1 MTQSKNNAIQ
11 GIRFWAIALIIASHC
26 GFLAQGGLGNCIFF
40 AMSGFFVCQPFSDSD
55 YEYNYFSIKTFLI
68 YYFKRIIRIIPVAWL
83 CMIFAA
89 WGLRV
94 LDFRDFTTEN
104 SLVLNMFFIRS
115 KGHLWF
121 LQQEIFFYVCAPF
134 MLLVIGIVKKL
145 LSTVIKKKLLNLAI
159 FVILTACVFISYK
172 YIPLSGFL
180 LKGNGGAQVPMLW
193 LFLIGMSFAYLQK
206 ILKIAIKSSKI
217 AANLFNVVGAMFVI
231 TCLILTI
238 LTSEQILAGFDSRYI
253 GYYVGW
259 EHQLVC
265 AYFAAAVLVVLCLLP
280 ANSLVKTFLG
290 NRVFTLLG
298 NASFSMYLIHG
309 FLLPYFAELSVYS
322 QMLVIGTIS
331 LCMALV
337 IYKYIES
344 PLMEKTRILL
354 KK

>member
-11 GIRFWAIALIIASHC
+11 GLRFWAIALIIASHC

-40 AMSGFFVCQPFSDSD
+40 AMSGFFVCQPFNDSD
-55 YEYNYFSIKTFLI
+55 YEYSYFRPGTFLK
-68 YYFKRIIRIIPVAWL
+68 YYIKRIIRIIPVAWI
-83 CMIFAA
+83 CMAFAA

-94 LDFRDFTTEN
+94 LDFRDYTTEN

-134 MLLVIGIVKKL
+134 MLLAVGIIKKL
-145 LSTVIKKKLLNLAI
+145 FSPVIKKGAMN
-159 FVILTACVFISYK
+159 FVIFIALTVCVFISYH
-172 YIPLSGFL
+172 YLPLTGFL

-193 LFLIGMSFAYLQK
+193 LFLIGMSFAYLLK
-206 ILKIAIKSSKI
+206 ILKADMKASKLV
-217 AANLFNVVGAMFVI
+217 AGLFNVVGSMFVV

-238 LTSEQILAGFDSRYI
+238 VTSEQILSGIDSKYV

-259 EHQLVC
+259 EHQLIC
-265 AYFAAAVLVVLCLLP
+265 AYIASAVLVVLCLLP
-280 ANSLVKTFLG
+280 EDSITKKFLG
-290 NRVFTLLG
+290 NRAFLLLG

-309 FLLPYFAELSVYS
+309 FLLPFFAELSVYS
-322 QMLVIGTIS
+322 QMVVIGGIS
-331 LCMALV
+331 LSMALV

-344 PLMEKTRILL
+344 PLMTKSRLL
-354 KK
+354 FKK